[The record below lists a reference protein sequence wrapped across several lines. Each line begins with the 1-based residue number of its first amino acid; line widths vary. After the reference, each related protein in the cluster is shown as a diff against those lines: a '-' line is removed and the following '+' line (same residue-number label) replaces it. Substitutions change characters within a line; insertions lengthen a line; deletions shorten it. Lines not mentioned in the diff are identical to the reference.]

1 MASDSP
7 RPPQPIS
14 PMLMR
19 SLAPITRPLA
29 LLELLAAAIA
39 LVAADSAPTDFRKFL
54 RSTES
59 LDMNAPSYS
68 PLKLFSG
75 VFASHERG
83 DKVGSEEPTA
93 GLRNLLARNW
103 ARRRRE
109 LTNDRTAHFRRRC
122 PNAAALRGA
131 GEAHALVQ
139 SGAGVGGRASW

>member
-68 PLKLFSG
+68 PLNLNSFPE
-75 VFASHERG
+75 FLQAT
-83 DKVGSEEPTA
+83 SEVIK
-93 GLRNLLARNW
+93 LARRSPRP
-103 ARRRRE
+103 ACGTC
-109 LTNDRTAHFRRRC
+109 L
-122 PNAAALRGA
+122 
-131 GEAHALVQ
+131 HAI
-139 SGAGVGGRASW
+139 GPAGVMS